1 MADIQEHRFNFH
13 QVDLLRQHCTSI
25 STRPFL
31 ARGAKLTRCQFC
43 LMSQAACFCHTRKP
57 LTLEIDLV
65 LLYHRDE
72 IHKPTNSGR
81 LIADLFPT
89 QTHAFLWSRKDPDP
103 RLLTLLEDKS
113 RQVLLLFPD
122 KNMKNPVYDLTL
134 ERNSGLN
141 KKITLILLDATW
153 KQASKMFHLSQWLRQ
168 LPCISINMA
177 KQKAFLVRHAKHD
190 MQFATAEVSAL
201 ALNALGYEDQAH
213 QLMQYNATF
222 NLHCL
227 MSRNRAGKDM
237 SVNTNNLL
245 G

>member
-1 MADIQEHRFNFH
+1 MADSQSHQFNFH

-31 ARGAKLTRCQFC
+31 ARGAKLTRCQHC
-43 LMSQAACFCHTRKP
+43 LMSQPACFCHARKP
-57 LTLEIDLV
+57 LALEIDLV

-81 LIADLFPT
+81 LIADLFPA

-103 RLLTLLEDKS
+103 KLLSLLEDKN
-113 RQVLLLFPD
+113 RRVLLLFPD
-122 KNMKNPVYDLTL
+122 KDKKNPVYDLVQEHNSTL
-134 ERNSGLN
+134 D
-141 KKITLILLDATW
+141 KKITLVLLDATW

-201 ALNALGYEDQAH
+201 ALNALGYNDQAH

-227 MSRNRAGKDM
+227 KSRKRAGKEV
-237 SVNTNNLL
+237 SSNTNSLL